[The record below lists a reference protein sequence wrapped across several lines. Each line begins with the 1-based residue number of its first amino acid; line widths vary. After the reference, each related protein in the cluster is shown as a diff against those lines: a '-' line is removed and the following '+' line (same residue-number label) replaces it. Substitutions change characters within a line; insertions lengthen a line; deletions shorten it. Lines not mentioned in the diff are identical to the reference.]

1 MVRRQKKSSSLP
13 NGRADHSSGALTRR
27 YQRLND
33 LSQLPLAL
41 RLGSYRAEFMYWG
54 VLGGKWWRNHPHAH
68 SFFEICYAY
77 SGRGTFRMLDQS
89 YIVGAGDLFIAKPGE
104 LHEIVSSRSHPLG
117 ICFWAYTLV
126 PVPSQ
131 TMTEADHSIDALMH
145 AFSVSRRCVCAG
157 GAMSAAILHLL
168 AQEMADQLPG
178 YTRAVNGLAA
188 KLLLDTARA
197 ATDGALPA
205 EPIDSLPHNEVE
217 AVVQIAARY
226 LRDNLSR
233 PVSVRDVAAQV
244 HLSER
249 HISRLFQRVMGTS
262 ILDYLTRARV
272 DTASQLLLDR
282 EMSVKQVARAVG
294 YPDAHYFSTLFGRK
308 TGLTPGEF
316 RSTGGTRFQRKKPV

>member
-1 MVRRQKKSSSLP
+1 MAKQRKKISTSNS
-13 NGRADHSSGALTRR
+13 RADRPTSALTRR
-27 YQRLND
+27 YERLND
-33 LSQLPLAL
+33 LSQLPLTV

-54 VLGGKWWRNHPHAH
+54 VLGGKWWRNHLHTH

-77 SGRGTFRMLDQS
+77 SGRGTFGIFDES
-89 YIVGAGDLFIAKPGE
+89 HTVGAGDLFIAKPGE

-126 PVPSQ
+126 PVAGQQMS
-131 TMTEADHSIDALMH
+131 EADHSIDALMH
-145 AFSVSRRCVCAG
+145 AFSATRRCVCPG
-157 GAMSAAILHLL
+157 RTRTDAILQLL
-168 AQEMADQLPG
+168 AQEIADQLPG
-178 YTRAVNGLAA
+178 YTRAISGLAG

-197 ATDGALPA
+197 ATDGALQS
-205 EPIDSLPHNEVE
+205 EQLESLPHNEIE
-217 AVVQIAARY
+217 AMVQIASRY

-233 PVSVRDVAAQV
+233 RVSVRDVAAQV

-249 HISRLFQRVMGTS
+249 HISRLFNRVMGVS
-262 ILDYLTRARV
+262 ILDYLTRARLE
-272 DTASQLLLDR
+272 TASQLLLDR

-316 RSTGGTRFQRKKPV
+316 RTTGGTRFQRNKPV